1 MVPFTGAFAITALIF
16 LGATAWIYLWQQ
28 KPKVADFIIDVEGEL
43 KKVTWPTMQE
53 VVNAS
58 IVVVICVVVLMGF
71 LAGGDFALGKVVKR
85 LIFGWGY

>member
-1 MVPFTGAFAITALIF
+1 
-16 LGATAWIYLWQQ
+16 
-28 KPKVADFIIDVEGEL
+28 
-43 KKVTWPTMQE
+43 MQE